1 MVTRTRPTIDLPL
14 KEKKAVRAFLTAVQ
28 LAHGN
33 KIQRAA
39 LFGSKV
45 RGDST
50 RYSDIDILLI
60 VTDDNWKFRKAVSKI
75 SSDIAL
81 KYDVLLD
88 IRMIS
93 ANRWQYMTE
102 IQSGLYQNIS
112 RDAVLIKITKR
123 KSSTVAGQVARRA

>member
-1 MVTRTRPTIDLPL
+1 MTLDLPL

-28 LAHGN
+28 LAYGN

-60 VTDDNWKFRKAVSKI
+60 VTDDNWKFRKAISKVSSK
-75 SSDIAL
+75 IAL

-88 IRMIS
+88 IRIIS
-93 ANRWQYMTE
+93 AIRWQYMTE

-112 RDAVLIKITKR
+112 RDAIPIKIAKR
-123 KSSTVAGQVARRA
+123 KSSTVMGQIARRA

>member
-1 MVTRTRPTIDLPL
+1 MVTQEKPAVTLPP
-14 KEKKAVRAFLTAVQ
+14 KEQKAVREFIAAIRKTY
-28 LAHGN
+28 GN

-45 RGDST
+45 RGDSN

-81 KYDVLLD
+81 NHDVLLD

-93 ANRWQYMTE
+93 ANRWQYMAD
-102 IQSGLYQNIS
+102 IQSGLYRNIS
-112 RDAVLIKITKR
+112 RDSVPIRIVKKR
-123 KSSTVAGQVARRA
+123 SPTRSSPARQSH

>member
-1 MVTRTRPTIDLPL
+1 MVTRARTTVVLPE
-14 KEKKAVRAFLTAVQ
+14 KEKKAVREFMSAVRK
-28 LAHGN
+28 AYGS

-39 LFGSKV
+39 LFGSKA
-45 RGDST
+45 RGDAN

-60 VTDDNWKFRKAVSKI
+60 VTDDNWRFRKAVSGI

-93 ANRWQYMTE
+93 ESRWQYMAD

-112 RDAVLIKITKR
+112 RDSVPISIIKKR
-123 KSSTVAGQVARRA
+123 PSARPEPTR

>member
-1 MVTRTRPTIDLPL
+1 MVTRTRSLVDLPL
-14 KEKKAVRAFLTAVQ
+14 KEKKAVRAFLSAVQ
-28 LAHGN
+28 LAYGN

-75 SSDIAL
+75 SSEIAL

-88 IRMIS
+88 IRLIS

-112 RDAVLIKITKR
+112 RDAIPIKIIKR
-123 KSSTVAGQVARRA
+123 KSPTATSQTARRV

>member
-1 MVTRTRPTIDLPL
+1 MTTLVLPL
-14 KEKKAVRAFLTAVQ
+14 KERKAVRAFLTAVQ
-28 LAHGN
+28 LAYGN

-60 VTDDNWKFRKAVSKI
+60 VTDDNWKLRKAVNKI
-75 SSDIAL
+75 SSGIAL

-88 IRMIS
+88 ICIICE
-93 ANRWQYMTE
+93 NRWQYMTE

-112 RDAVLIKITKR
+112 QDAIPIKITKR
-123 KSSTVAGQVARRA
+123 KSPTVMSQIARRA

>member
-1 MVTRTRPTIDLPL
+1 MVTQSKSAVALPE
-14 KEKKAVRAFLTAVQ
+14 KEKKAVREFMTAVRK
-28 LAHGN
+28 AYSN

-45 RGDST
+45 RGDSN

-60 VTDDNWKFRKAVSKI
+60 VTDDNWKFRKAVSSI

-93 ANRWQYMTE
+93 VKRWQYMADIE
-102 IQSGLYQNIS
+102 SGLFLNIS
-112 RDAVLIKITKR
+112 RDSVPIRIIKKR
-123 KSSTVAGQVARRA
+123 TPTRSSPTHQNH

>member
-1 MVTRTRPTIDLPL
+1 MVTRTRPAVTLPP
-14 KEKKAVRAFLTAVQ
+14 KEKKAVREFISAVRK
-28 LAHGN
+28 AYGD
-33 KIQRAA
+33 KVQRAA

-45 RGDST
+45 RGDAN

-60 VTDDNWKFRKAVSKI
+60 VTDDNWKFRKAVSGI

-93 ANRWQYMTE
+93 TSRWQYMAD
-102 IQSGLYQNIS
+102 IQSGLYRNIS
-112 RDAVLIKITKR
+112 RDSVPIKIIKKR
-123 KSSTVAGQVARRA
+123 PPAHTSPTR

>member
-1 MVTRTRPTIDLPL
+1 MVARTRPAVALPL
-14 KEKKAVRAFLTAVQ
+14 KEKKAVREFMRTVRQAYGDKV
-28 LAHGN
+28 
-33 KIQRAA
+33 QRAA

-45 RGDST
+45 RGDSN

-60 VTDDNWKFRKAVSKI
+60 VTDDNWKFRKAVSGI

-81 KYDVLLD
+81 KYDLLLD

-93 ANRWQYMTE
+93 MSRWQYMAE

-112 RDAVLIKITKR
+112 RDSVPIRITKKTLPAR
-123 KSSTVAGQVARRA
+123 SSSAR

>member
-1 MVTRTRPTIDLPL
+1 MVTRARSIVALPE
-14 KEKKAVRAFLTAVQ
+14 KERKAVREFMRLVRKAYGDKV
-28 LAHGN
+28 
-33 KIQRAA
+33 QRAA

-45 RGDST
+45 RGDSN

-60 VTDDNWKFRKAVSKI
+60 VTDDNWKFRKAVSSI
-75 SSDIAL
+75 SSDVAL

-93 ANRWQYMTE
+93 VNRWQYMAE

-112 RDAVLIKITKR
+112 RDAVPIRMTKSNPSVR
-123 KSSTVAGQVARRA
+123 SAVGR

>member
-1 MVTRTRPTIDLPL
+1 MVTRARTTVVLPE
-14 KEKKAVRAFLTAVQ
+14 KEKKAVREFMSAVRK
-28 LAHGN
+28 AYGS

-39 LFGSKV
+39 LFGSKA
-45 RGDST
+45 RGDAN

-60 VTDDNWKFRKAVSKI
+60 VTDDNWRFRKAVSGI

-93 ANRWQYMTE
+93 ASRWQYMAD

-112 RDAVLIKITKR
+112 RDSVPISIIKKR
-123 KSSTVAGQVARRA
+123 PSARPEPTR

>member
-1 MVTRTRPTIDLPL
+1 MVTRARSIIALPE
-14 KEKKAVRAFLTAVQ
+14 KERKAVREFVRTVRRMYD
-28 LAHGN
+28 N
-33 KIQRAA
+33 KVQRAA

-45 RGDST
+45 RGDSS
-50 RYSDIDILLI
+50 RDSDIDILLI
-60 VTDDNWKFRKAVSKI
+60 VTDDNWKFRKAVSGI

-93 ANRWQYMTE
+93 LNRWKYMAE

-112 RDAVLIKITKR
+112 RDSVPIRLTRSTPAVR
-123 KSSTVAGQVARRA
+123 SAASR

>member
-1 MVTRTRPTIDLPL
+1 M
-14 KEKKAVRAFLTAVQ
+14 AY
-28 LAHGN
+28 GN

-60 VTDDNWKFRKAVSKI
+60 VTDDHWKFRKAISRI

-88 IRMIS
+88 VRIIS
-93 ANRWQYMTE
+93 VSRWQYMAD
-102 IQSGLYQNIS
+102 IQSGLYQNIAK
-112 RDAVLIKITKR
+112 DAVPIKITKR
-123 KSSTVAGQVARRA
+123 RPPRRLGRLRAAHDRK

>member
-1 MVTRTRPTIDLPL
+1 MVTRTRPTVDLPI

-28 LAHGN
+28 LAYGN

-75 SSDIAL
+75 SSEIAL

-88 IRMIS
+88 IRIIS

-112 RDAVLIKITKR
+112 RDAIPIKITKR
-123 KSSTVAGQVARRA
+123 KSPTVMGQIARRA

>member
-1 MVTRTRPTIDLPL
+1 MVTRTRPAVALPE
-14 KEKKAVRAFLTAVQ
+14 KEKKAVREFMRTVRETY
-28 LAHGN
+28 GD
-33 KIQRAA
+33 KVQRAA

-45 RGDST
+45 RGDSN

-60 VTDDNWKFRKAVSKI
+60 VTDDNWKFQKAVSSI

-81 KYDVLLD
+81 KYDILLD

-93 ANRWQYMTE
+93 MSRWQHMAD

-112 RDAVLIKITKR
+112 RDAVPIRITKKR
-123 KSSTVAGQVARRA
+123 ASARPAPTR

>member
-1 MVTRTRPTIDLPL
+1 MVTRTRPAVDLPP
-14 KEKKAVRAFLTAVQ
+14 KEKRAVREFLTAVQ
-28 LAHGN
+28 MAYGS

-50 RYSDIDILLI
+50 QYSDIDILLI
-60 VTDDNWKFRKAVSKI
+60 VTDDNWKFRKAISKI
-75 SSDIAL
+75 SSGIAL

-93 ANRWQYMTE
+93 INRWQYMAE

-112 RDAVLIKITKR
+112 RDAVPIRITKR
-123 KSSTVAGQVARRA
+123 KSSAPTNQTARRA

>member
-1 MVTRTRPTIDLPL
+1 MTLDLPL
-14 KEKKAVRAFLTAVQ
+14 KEKKAVRAFLTAAQ
-28 LAHGN
+28 LAYGN

-60 VTDDNWKFRKAVSKI
+60 VTDGNWKFRKAISKI
-75 SSDIAL
+75 SSEIAL

-88 IRMIS
+88 IRIIS

-112 RDAVLIKITKR
+112 RDAIPIRITKR
-123 KSSTVAGQVARRA
+123 KSPTVMGQIARRA

>member
-1 MVTRTRPTIDLPL
+1 MVTRTKPTVDLPL
-14 KEKKAVRAFLTAVQ
+14 KEKKAVRAFLAAVQ
-28 LAHGN
+28 LAYGN

-50 RYSDIDILLI
+50 RFSDIDILLI

-112 RDAVLIKITKR
+112 RDAVPIK
-123 KSSTVAGQVARRA
+123 

>member
-1 MVTRTRPTIDLPL
+1 MLPAN
-14 KEKKAVRAFLTAVQ
+14 EKKAVREFLTAVQ
-28 LAHGN
+28 TAYGN

-50 RYSDIDILLI
+50 RYSDIDVLLI
-60 VTDDNWKFRKAVSKI
+60 VSDDNWKFRKAISGI

-88 IRMIS
+88 VRIIS
-93 ANRWQYMTE
+93 VSRWQYMAD
-102 IQSGLYQNIS
+102 IQSGLYKNIS
-112 RDAVLIKITKR
+112 RDAVPIKIRRNKQ
-123 KSSTVAGQVARRA
+123 AGASDRRTSQ